1 MLLKKLFRE
10 KFQQNKIFSEH
21 IFHFLQ
27 SCHRLMIFFNLCETA
42 KTNVFLPQYI
52 PIAGE
57 RWGGGG
63 GGGEGV
69 RFHRESILAAPYIH
83 T

>member
-1 MLLKKLFRE
+1 
-10 KFQQNKIFSEH
+10 
-21 IFHFLQ
+21 
-27 SCHRLMIFFNLCETA
+27 MIFFNLCETA